1 MSIEHGN
8 DLPLERA
15 VPKGRHGL
23 GASRRGGPIQ
33 VAFTDLPL
41 VGFVRQSQLIPTIVP
56 FSAATLWRRVKSG
69 EFPSP
74 VKLSERVT
82 AWRVEDVRAWIVE
95 RTTLSS

>member
-1 MSIEHGN
+1 MSTEHGN

-15 VPKGRHGL
+15 VRKGMQGL
-23 GASRRGGPIQ
+23 GPPRRGGPLQ
-33 VAFTDLPL
+33 VAFTDLPS

-82 AWRVEDVRAWIVE
+82 AWRVEDVRAWIVD
-95 RTTLSS
+95 RAPLSS

>member
-1 MSIEHGN
+1 MSTEHGN

-15 VPKGRHGL
+15 VRKGMKGL
-23 GASRRGGPIQ
+23 GAPRRGAPLQ
-33 VAFTDLPL
+33 AVFTDLPS

-82 AWRVEDVRAWIVE
+82 AWHVEDVRAWIVD
-95 RTTLSS
+95 RTTQSS